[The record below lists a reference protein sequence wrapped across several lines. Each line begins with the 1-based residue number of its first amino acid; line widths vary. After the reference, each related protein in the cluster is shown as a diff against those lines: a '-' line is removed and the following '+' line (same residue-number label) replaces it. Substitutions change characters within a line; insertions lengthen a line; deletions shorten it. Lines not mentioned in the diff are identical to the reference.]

1 MAKKPKSSGRPF
13 WIKNDDDWKVITDLG
28 ANSFQEGVQKWI
40 SANPTMGKTDCF
52 WKHYGRTCMN
62 KHCPACN

>member
-1 MAKKPKSSGRPF
+1 M
-13 WIKNDDDWKVITDLG
+13 ITDLG

-62 KHCPACN
+62 KHCPVDKDFKWKKN